1 MKKRSNLLK
10 KVKSIRWRK
19 EYKMPLI
26 AAGMVATAA
35 LIAFVTTSATYSGAS
50 SGSIGSGAVG
60 SIGLVSGGGG
70 ATRYPLVHGAT
81 IGVSVGNKS
90 LADIMTFKSHDKHDD
105 EGNYNTY
112 FGVTDDKDKKRLVRS
127 WHRTDGARSGNQE
140 DKGDGTYAFSA
151 TAMDEIARTYYAE
164 NLQPW
169 DKSTT
174 VYTYINK
181 SYGRPNIKEGGI
193 HFMDGSEMKR
203 SNDGGSKSG
212 PIINTSDYDE
222 DFSKNHL
229 ISLDKGF
236 ATKGKKDAVVKA
248 TRDSLNGKKGYYY
261 QAIKTLMNEFVK
273 KKKKSKI
280 SDLDH
285 GDAKDLRYYL
295 TPERIEKKAGK
306 IKSRRAEAQKLFLT
320 AAGTYKKGNSFVVL
334 GQGVLDGYLLETTEN
349 TIKELNVPE
358 ALKKNLTLERIN
370 KYLGNQDRIVNRDLA
385 EFNAYYA
392 MHYIDLLMCG
402 YEQCNNGTAKR
413 SDIINTQREWKN
425 AIEAYLNV
433 IATGSNYD
441 QEMPYIFLT
450 AGTVGVNNRTIE
462 VTDGYTLAT
471 ARMGLNAKDGSMHHG
486 IDQGTTLRSGF
497 IGFPV
502 YETKTSKKAKYQTKK
517 GGKTLFGT
525 SNKNIKTSKEN
536 HKWRIIKQGKKGK
549 PEEKHGTAKYTKAPV
564 SAVKSPF
571 LLNNTYEKIIE
582 TSKKVNGSGKPDASK
597 SNSWHTT
604 ALLAT
609 VMDHTKVSQHV
620 GSAGAQQGEQLMK
633 LLHFT
638 NEVGNK
644 TSQIYGTN
652 VIFPPR
658 VMKWSGKKK
667 EKEDSAFE
675 MRIFSEKVKGSRG
688 AKEEN
693 EKTKYVGVNSDA
705 NNVGSM
711 PILNDTNK
719 DLMPPSP
726 TDIKYKEIDFTRSV
740 KTGENVAKKWQVNDK
755 VHIKI
760 DVPMEDAPVQRLWE
774 NIGTYP
780 GNYKIFVVFESKQNS
795 AYSGDYKTTMTSSKT
810 DDSTFNGKPAK
821 TGALKNVTK
830 VCEIDTKAK
839 GFSDG
844 ILATDFSV
852 EAFKGTKTYL
862 NPGQSLYEN
871 FNAQIVIFKKA
882 NKEGTKW
889 KTITA
894 GNAKSNKSFS
904 KQELASATKAGLAGT
919 FAKTNDVTAV
929 YHYKK
934 GNIPTPNPEDGF
946 EFVKTGEISNYASAA
961 SHGYTELKEGSI
973 YNETFEAMAGVP
985 TTRTLYY
992 TTGGEEFIVN
1002 LQAVYDDY
1010 KAKKPSDYKTVRKYK
1025 VIYAATDCEFKEGDA
1040 LKPCASKQTL
1050 TETFVADAHDKNQT
1064 KSVKAE
1070 GNNAVDGSQYGASS
1084 GNANVSGHESDTKFW
1099 AQWTGTIANNT
1110 PEPGDIGSFNPGAP
1124 GSPCA
1129 GNGFNKGTQRKKGTA
1144 ATNWDVSDYNKAVA
1158 DALRYDTVRFTALR
1172 VWKLDVCWGLLAEFL
1187 CL

>member
-19 EYKMPLI
+19 EYKMPLV

-81 IGVSVGNKS
+81 IGVSVGEKS
-90 LADIMTFKSHDKHDD
+90 LAEIMTFAPSDAPSKKDKN
-105 EGNYNTY
+105 GKPISANFNKY
-112 FGVTDDKDKKRLVRS
+112 FGVTDDDKAKRRLVKS
-127 WHRTDGARSGNQE
+127 WHRTDGARSDNTH

-193 HFMDGSEMKR
+193 HFMNGSEMKN

-229 ISLDKGF
+229 IPLDKGF

-285 GDAKDLRYYL
+285 GDVDGLQRYL
-295 TPERIEKKAGK
+295 APERIEKKAGK
-306 IKSRRAEAQKLFLT
+306 IKSKRAEAQKLFLT

-349 TIKELNVPE
+349 TAKELNVPE
-358 ALKKNLTLERIN
+358 ALKKNLTLDTIN
-370 KYLGNQDRIVNRDLA
+370 KKLGNQDRIVNRDLA

-413 SDIINTQREWKN
+413 IDIINTQKKWEN
-425 AIEAYLNV
+425 AIKAYLEV

-471 ARMGLNAKDGSMHHG
+471 ARMGLNAKDGSLHHN

-525 SNKNIKTSKEN
+525 SNKNVKTSKEN
-536 HKWRIIKQGKKGK
+536 HKWRIETVKPDGKKEVK
-549 PEEKHGTAKYTKAPV
+549 NGTAKYTKAPV

-582 TSKKVNGSGKPDASK
+582 TSKKVNGSCKPSASK

-644 TSQIYGTN
+644 TSQIYGMN
-652 VIFPPR
+652 IVFPPR

-693 EKTKYVGVNSDA
+693 ENTKYVGVNSDA

-711 PILNDTNK
+711 PILNDTDK

-740 KTGENVAKKWQVNDK
+740 KTGKNVAKKWQVNDK

-810 DDSTFNGKPAK
+810 DASTFNGKPAK

-934 GNIPTPNPEDGF
+934 GNTPTPNPEDGF

-1010 KAKKPSDYKTVRKYK
+1010 KAKKPSKEKNPPEKARK
-1025 VIYAATDCEFKEGDA
+1025 VICGGKRLGMQ
-1040 LKPCASKQTL
+1040 LKWCQIA
-1050 TETFVADAHDKNQT
+1050 FGT
-1064 KSVKAE
+1064 K
-1070 GNNAVDGSQYGASS
+1070 
-1084 GNANVSGHESDTKFW
+1084 
-1099 AQWTGTIANNT
+1099 
-1110 PEPGDIGSFNPGAP
+1110 IGSLRRLFLMSKSSSSSPSSINPERSA
-1124 GSPCA
+1124 STRMEVLRRRA
-1129 GNGFNKGTQRKKGTA
+1129 FFAISA
-1144 ATNWDVSDYNKAVA
+1144 A
-1158 DALRYDTVRFTALR
+1158 F
-1172 VWKLDVCWGLLAEFL
+1172 
-1187 CL
+1187 

>member
-10 KVKSIRWRK
+10 KAKSIQWRK

-50 SGSIGSGAVG
+50 SGNIGSGAVG

-81 IGVSVGNKS
+81 IGVSVGKKS
-90 LADIMTFKSHDKHDD
+90 LAEIMTFKSNDKHDD
-105 EGNYNTY
+105 KGNYNTY
-112 FGVTDDKDKKRLVRS
+112 FGVTDDDTKRRLVKS
-127 WHRTDGARSGNQE
+127 WHRTDGARSDNKH

-193 HFMDGSEMKR
+193 HFMDESEMKK
-203 SNDGGSKSG
+203 SNSGSKSG

-222 DFSKNHL
+222 HFNDNHL
-229 ISLDKGF
+229 IPLDKGF

-248 TRDSLNGKKGYYY
+248 TRDSLNGEKGYYY
-261 QAIKTLMNEFVK
+261 KAIEKLMKQFAK
-273 KKKKSKI
+273 KHGKKRI
-280 SDLDH
+280 SDLDG
-285 GDAKDLRYYL
+285 GDFKDLKRYL
-295 TPERIEKKAGK
+295 TPEKIEKTAGN
-306 IKSRRAEAQKLFLT
+306 IKGNRAKAQKLFLT

-334 GQGVLDGYLLETTEN
+334 GQGVLDGYILQTTEN
-349 TIKELNVPE
+349 TVQK
-358 ALKKNLTLERIN
+358 LKLPKRASEKLKHNLTLENIN
-370 KYLGNQDRIVNRDLA
+370 KYLGDQDRIVDRDLA

-413 SDIINTQREWKN
+413 SDITNTQRKWKE
-425 AIEAYLNV
+425 AIKAYLAV

-471 ARMGLNAKDGSMHHG
+471 ARMGLNVKDGSGSRNHS

-502 YETKTSKKAKYQTKK
+502 YETKTSKKAMYQTKK

-525 SNKNIKTSKEN
+525 SNKNIKTSKGN
-536 HKWRIIKQGKKGK
+536 HKWRIENGKGK
-549 PEEKHGTAKYTKAPV
+549 PEKGTAKYTKAPV

-582 TSKKVNGSGKPDASK
+582 TSKKVNGSSKPSASK

-638 NEVGNK
+638 NEVGEK
-644 TSQIYGTN
+644 RSQIYGMN
-652 VIFPPR
+652 VVFPPR
-658 VMKWSGKKK
+658 VMKWSGKEK
-667 EKEDSAFE
+667 EKGKEDSAFE

-711 PILNDTNK
+711 PILNDTDK

-740 KTGENVAKKWQVNDK
+740 KTGKNVAKKWQVNDK

-919 FAKTNDVTAV
+919 FAQTNDVTAV

-1010 KAKKPSDYKTVRKYK
+1010 KAKKPSKEKNPPEKARK
-1025 VIYAATDCEFKEGDA
+1025 VICGGKRLGMQ
-1040 LKPCASKQTL
+1040 LKWCQIAFG
-1050 TETFVADAHDKNQT
+1050 TE
-1064 KSVKAE
+1064 
-1070 GNNAVDGSQYGASS
+1070 
-1084 GNANVSGHESDTKFW
+1084 
-1099 AQWTGTIANNT
+1099 
-1110 PEPGDIGSFNPGAP
+1110 IGSLRRLFLMSKSSSSSSSSINPERSA
-1124 GSPCA
+1124 STRMEVLRRRA
-1129 GNGFNKGTQRKKGTA
+1129 FFAISA
-1144 ATNWDVSDYNKAVA
+1144 A
-1158 DALRYDTVRFTALR
+1158 F
-1172 VWKLDVCWGLLAEFL
+1172 
-1187 CL
+1187 